1 MMKTIPL
8 AIVVTLVTFAVAQV
22 KHAPSLAEQ
31 KICSDAAQKM
41 RNGWWE
47 SAKKQ
52 WGDDTTVLEHN
63 RIVDGHCIALFE
75 QEIMSTKTQQASR
88 MVRVIDVFER
98 RPVAD
103 YLQDLPHYPE
113 GEGGI
118 SVCVVGRVKCS
129 SRVEFNRRVN
139 QNFGFDEDTRE

>member
-1 MMKTIPL
+1 MRTISL
-8 AIVVTLVTFAVAQV
+8 VIVVTLVTFAAAQV

-31 KICSDAAQKM
+31 KLCSDAAQKM
-41 RNGWWE
+41 RDGWGE

-52 WGDDTTVLEHN
+52 WGDDTIVLEHN
-63 RIVDGHCIALFE
+63 RIVGGHCIALFR
-75 QEIMSTKTQQASR
+75 QEIMSTKTQQGSW
-88 MVRVIDVFER
+88 MVRVIDVFAR

-118 SVCVVGRVKCS
+118 TVCVVGRVKCS

-139 QNFGFDEDTRE
+139 QNFGFDEDTTE

>member
-52 WGDDTTVLEHN
+52 WGDDTTVLG
-63 RIVDGHCIALFE
+63 D
-75 QEIMSTKTQQASR
+75 
-88 MVRVIDVFER
+88 
-98 RPVAD
+98 
-103 YLQDLPHYPE
+103 
-113 GEGGI
+113 I
-118 SVCVVGRVKCS
+118 SVVQRQAEVQLNEDQE
-129 SRVEFNRRVN
+129 SRL
-139 QNFGFDEDTRE
+139 